1 MFNCHPL
8 FTLNDRIFII
18 SSIGIRELSNLVN
31 LDLMKLV
38 RKCEKE
44 SRKPGASQSYPA
56 ITYDKVTLKI
66 DESNPLV
73 PTEPPF
79 NVLKDKDLKLQ
90 SLVEVLMSQLQR
102 GRVETKLAVLR
113 WIYHLFT
120 ISRPKVS
127 IILKSLIKRF
137 NISNLDTF

>member
-1 MFNCHPL
+1 
-8 FTLNDRIFII
+8 
-18 SSIGIRELSNLVN
+18 
-31 LDLMKLV
+31 MKLL

-44 SRKPGASQSYPA
+44 SRKAGASHSYPA
-56 ITYDKVTLKI
+56 ITYDKVTLNT
-66 DESNPLV
+66 EVSNALV
-73 PTEPPF
+73 PTEPSLK
-79 NVLKDKDLKLQ
+79 VLKEKDLKLN

-137 NISNLDTF
+137 NIPNLDML

>member
-1 MFNCHPL
+1 
-8 FTLNDRIFII
+8 
-18 SSIGIRELSNLVN
+18 
-31 LDLMKLV
+31 MKLI

-44 SRKPGASQSYPA
+44 SRKAGASHSYPA
-56 ITYDKVTLKI
+56 ITYDKVMLNKEEINT
-66 DESNPLV
+66 LV
-73 PTEPPF
+73 PTELSF
-79 NVLKDKDLKLQ
+79 KVLKDKDLKLN

-127 IILKSLIKRF
+127 IILKSLITHFIISGLDRF
-137 NISNLDTF
+137 

>member
-1 MFNCHPL
+1 
-8 FTLNDRIFII
+8 
-18 SSIGIRELSNLVN
+18 
-31 LDLMKLV
+31 MKLI

-44 SRKPGASQSYPA
+44 SRKVGAPHSFPA
-56 ITYDKVTLKI
+56 ITYDKVTLSKEEI
-66 DESNPLV
+66 NALV
-73 PTEPPF
+73 PTEPSF
-79 NVLKDKDLKLQ
+79 KVLKDKDLKLN

-127 IILKSLIKRF
+127 IILKSLIKHF
-137 NISNLDTF
+137 IISGLDIF